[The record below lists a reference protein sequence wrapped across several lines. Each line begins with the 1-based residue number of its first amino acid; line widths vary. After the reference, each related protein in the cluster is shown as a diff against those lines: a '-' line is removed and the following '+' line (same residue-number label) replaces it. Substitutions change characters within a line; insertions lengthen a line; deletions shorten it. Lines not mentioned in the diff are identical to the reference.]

1 MFNTEKNDVVMQ
13 KITES
18 LDESSRVPAEGRKK
32 RQLAASAV
40 DKKAIRR
47 ARESLSEL
55 DELVSAENQFKILSR
70 EGNYKSS
77 GIPFFIERI
86 GQQGRVRTNK
96 SHLLR
101 QKDLAKFKLNCQ
113 PLSRNYLLDRLN
125 IGEKHITQCL
135 QKRMGFVEERLIQEY
150 RFRNLPR
157 VDNTNPTA
165 RKEASSSAPEEDT
178 SKAGERFG
186 GRQSRGVQNGPSIA
200 QPVTQ
205 HSELAHLLNQSTI
218 RDHTDDHTQRS
229 IQPSRHVGT
238 RRRSTSEEEGLPDD
252 TDQTQLNRVVYT
264 NQSSRLNP
272 ERLVE
277 TKRSKTSEG
286 NRVKIAS
293 QLRQSF
299 DENQSPERHG
309 AADGAKHSQ
318 QFSIQHDLSTVHGN
332 NELRGS
338 AAGENSQLKQVEA
351 NMLELSGLQPV
362 HRGSQFRPIE
372 SRVQKLCNLHLAR
385 AIAQEQVG
393 GQLQKP

>member
-1 MFNTEKNDVVMQ
+1 MNPSNVHTLRGKAERKKLDAQRYNRELANVSFNTEKNDVVMQ

-18 LDESSRVPAEGRKK
+18 LDESSRVPVERKKK
-32 RQLAASAV
+32 RQVAASAV
-40 DKKAIRR
+40 DKKLLRK

-70 EGNYKSS
+70 EGNYKST

-101 QKDLAKFKLNCQ
+101 QRDLEKFKHNCQ

-157 VDNTNPTA
+157 VDQTNPTA
-165 RKEASSSAPEEDT
+165 RKEASSSAPEEEA
-178 SKAGERFG
+178 SKAGERQG

-205 HSELAHLLNQSTI
+205 HSELAHILNQSTI
-218 RDHTDDHTQRS
+218 RDQSGEPTQRS
-229 IQPSRHVGT
+229 FPPALHAET
-238 RRRSTSEEEGLPDD
+238 RRRSTTEEEGLPDD

-272 ERLVE
+272 ERLLD

-286 NRVKIAS
+286 NRVKMAS

-299 DENQSPERHG
+299 DQNQSRERPM
-309 AADGAKHSQ
+309 AVDGAKHSQ
-318 QFSIQHDLSTVHGN
+318 QFSIQHDLSTVRGN

-338 AAGENSQLKQVEA
+338 AAGENS
-351 NMLELSGLQPV
+351 
-362 HRGSQFRPIE
+362 
-372 SRVQKLCNLHLAR
+372 
-385 AIAQEQVG
+385 
-393 GQLQKP
+393 